1 MSKNPLPVMLFG
13 HTRYK
18 KSKKTLPLSRNRHV
32 KLSWNHKNPHRQRVL
47 DLSPPPLDDAC
58 STYIHA
64 CSTYIHAQHTYIHAQ
79 HTYIHAQHTCI
90 HTYLLNSCAAY
101 ICMYL
106 CMYVCYMFDIGG
118 FWSHKIQISCLD
130 QKVCPNL
137 SFCKCF
143 EAFWRAWSKLN
154 FLSFW
159 RPV

>member
-1 MSKNPLPVMLFG
+1 MLFG

-32 KLSWNHKNPHRQRVL
+32 KLSWNRKNPHRQRVL

-106 CMYVCYMFDIGG
+106 CMYACMYVSKHVCMYVCMFETVNHHPRAGSDSSRKTFSIERFIQFFEICEGG
-118 FWSHKIQISCLD
+118 YFQM
-130 QKVCPNL
+130 P
-137 SFCKCF
+137 
-143 EAFWRAWSKLN
+143 
-154 FLSFW
+154 
-159 RPV
+159 

>member
-1 MSKNPLPVMLFG
+1 MLFG

-32 KLSWNHKNPHRQRVL
+32 KLSWNRKNPHRQRVL

-101 ICMYL
+101 ICMSL
-106 CMYVCYMFDIGG
+106 CMYVCIHIHTCLASEASEAPKSRYPA
-118 FWSHKIQISCLD
+118 WTKKIVQTFVSVIVLKHSRE
-130 QKVCPNL
+130 PGRNL
-137 SFCKCF
+137 IFF
-143 EAFWRAWSKLN
+143 N
-154 FLSFW
+154 
-159 RPV
+159 

>member
-32 KLSWNHKNPHRQRVL
+32 KLSWNRKNPHRQRVL

-79 HTYIHAQHTCI
+79 HTYIHTCSTYM
-90 HTYLLNSCAAY
+90 HTYIPTQLMRG
-101 ICMYL
+101 IHMYVSMYVCL
-106 CMYVCYMFDIGG
+106 RCLSMYVCLQACMYVCLRLEIIIPGLG
-118 FWSHKIQISCLD
+118 PIPHG
-130 QKVCPNL
+130 
-137 SFCKCF
+137 
-143 EAFWRAWSKLN
+143 
-154 FLSFW
+154 
-159 RPV
+159 

>member
-1 MSKNPLPVMLFG
+1 MLFG

-101 ICMYL
+101 ICIYVSMYVCML
-106 CMYVCYMFDIGG
+106 SLYVCMYV
-118 FWSHKIQISCLD
+118 
-130 QKVCPNL
+130 
-137 SFCKCF
+137 
-143 EAFWRAWSKLN
+143 RASVNIHTYIHIEHTYKTCSL
-154 FLSFW
+154 LA
-159 RPV
+159 P